1 MPDEA
6 LGKEDRLFLTR
17 PGMRRVQ
24 KALLNDTWGPVDVD
38 GQKCLTE

>member
-6 LGKEDRLFLTR
+6 LGKENKLFLTR

-24 KALLNDTWGPVDVD
+24 KALLNDTWRPGDVN